1 MFGFKP
7 SSSSNPARCSRARAR
22 SAAGFTLIE
31 LIVVITILGILL
43 SIALPNYRN
52 SILQARE
59 AVLRE
64 NLYRLRDLIDQ
75 YQSDKGKYPETLD
88 ALVTDGYLRKVPPD
102 PISAEPW
109 VEVPPEADATSG
121 EAPTGDF
128 DVKSASSQTGLNGV
142 PYNEW

>member
-7 SSSSNPARCSRARAR
+7 SSPSSPARRSPVRAP

-31 LIVVITILGILL
+31 LIVVITILGVLL

-75 YQSDKGKYPETLD
+75 YQSDKGTYPESLE
-88 ALVTDGYLRKVPPD
+88 ALVTDGYLRTIPAD
-102 PISAEPW
+102 PMTKEPW
-109 VEVPPEADATSG
+109 VEVPPENTSDSG
-121 EAPTGDF
+121 EVLTGVF
-128 DVKSASSQTGLNGV
+128 DVKSASTQVGTNGV
-142 PYNEW
+142 PYSEW

>member
-1 MFGFKP
+1 MVGLN
-7 SSSSNPARCSRARAR
+7 SASLVARRAGVRPK
-22 SAAGFTLIE
+22 GFTLLE
-31 LIVVITILGILL
+31 LIVVITIMGILV

-52 SILQARE
+52 SVVSARE

-75 YQSDKGKYPETLD
+75 YQSDKGKYPETLE
-88 ALVTDGYLRKVPPD
+88 ALVTDGYLRKIPPD

-109 VEVPPEADATSG
+109 VEIPPEAGSTSG
-121 EAPTGDF
+121 EALTGVF
-128 DVKSASSQTGLNGV
+128 DVKSASSQVGLNGV

>member
-1 MFGFKP
+1 MAGFNPASRDDNKP
-7 SSSSNPARCSRARAR
+7 SRL
-22 SAAGFTLIE
+22 AAGFTLLE
-31 LIVVITILGILL
+31 LIVVITIMGILL

-75 YQSDKGKYPETLD
+75 YQSDKGKYPETLET
-88 ALVTDGYLRKVPPD
+88 LVTEGYVRKIPTDPMTSEPWTEVPPD
-102 PISAEPW
+102 N
-109 VEVPPEADATSG
+109 DATGG
-121 EAPTGDF
+121 EVLTGVF
-128 DVKSASSQTGLNGV
+128 DVKSASAQVGMNGV

>member
-1 MFGFKP
+1 MVALNSA
-7 SSSSNPARCSRARAR
+7 SSESRARKAR
-22 SAAGFTLIE
+22 SPGFTLLE
-31 LIVVITILGILL
+31 LIVVITIMGILV

-52 SILQARE
+52 SVVSARE

-75 YQSDKGKYPETLD
+75 YQSDKGKYPETLE
-88 ALVTDGYLRKVPPD
+88 ALVTDGYLRKIPPD

-121 EAPTGDF
+121 EAQTGVF
-128 DVKSASSQTGLNGV
+128 DVKSASSQTGMNGV
-142 PYNEW
+142 PYSEW

>member
-7 SSSSNPARCSRARAR
+7 SSSSNPARRSRARAR

-75 YQSDKGKYPETLD
+75 YQSDKGTYPESLE
-88 ALVTDGYLRKVPPD
+88 ALVTDGYLRKIPAD
-102 PISAEPW
+102 PMSPEPW
-109 VEVPPEADATSG
+109 VEVPPENNTDSS
-121 EAPTGDF
+121 EVLTGVF
-128 DVKSASSQTGLNGV
+128 DVKSASTQAGTNGV
-142 PYNEW
+142 PYSEW